1 MNPPPAERIPA
12 EDDAAALAREV
23 EAAQRELELADPDAG
38 LPRFDRIVNRT
49 AEAFGVFLLALLT
62 GLVFVN
68 ASARY
73 LFSTSF
79 IWGDELVIAM
89 IPWLAMAGL
98 FLAVRRRNVIRI
110 DYFVE
115 KFPGS
120 VRRLF
125 RLFADLISA
134 AMFAYLG
141 YVSIQYVWLFGGDQL
156 TYLRWP
162 SGVFSIS
169 FVIGPFLVGLAYLH
183 AFWREARGRDV
194 APRGTK
200 AAL

>member
-1 MNPPPAERIPA
+1 MTAIPAERPGPG
-12 EDDAAALAREV
+12 DDESILAREI

-38 LPRFDRIVNRT
+38 LSRFDRIVNRT

-62 GLVFVN
+62 GLVFLN

-73 LFSTSF
+73 LVSHSF

-110 DYFVE
+110 DFFVD
-115 KFPGS
+115 KFPPGP
-120 VRRLF
+120 RRVF
-125 RLFADLISA
+125 RLFADLLSA

-141 YVSIQYVWLFGGDQL
+141 YVSIEYVQLFGGDRL

-162 SGVFSIS
+162 TGLFSAS
-169 FVIGPFLVGLAYLH
+169 FVIGPFLAGLAYLY
-183 AFWREARGRDV
+183 AFWREARGEGELPARAET
-194 APRGTK
+194 AP
-200 AAL
+200 

>member
-1 MNPPPAERIPA
+1 MTAIPAERAKP
-12 EDDAAALAREV
+12 DDESILAREV

-49 AEAFGVFLLALLT
+49 AEVFGVFLLAVLT
-62 GLVFVN
+62 ALVFIN

-73 LFSTSF
+73 AFSHSF

-110 DYFVE
+110 DFFVD
-115 KFPGS
+115 KFPARP
-120 VRRLF
+120 RRIF
-125 RLFADLISA
+125 RLFADLVSA

-141 YVSIQYVWLFGGDQL
+141 YVSIEYVQLFGGDRL

-162 SGVFSIS
+162 TGIFSAS
-169 FVIGPFLVGLAYLH
+169 FVIGPILAGLAYLY
-183 AFWREARGRDV
+183 AFWSEARGDH
-194 APRGTK
+194 APGK
-200 AAL
+200 AEAAP

>member
-1 MNPPPAERIPA
+1 MTATPAEPA
-12 EDDAAALAREV
+12 RPDQETILAREV
-23 EAAQRELELADPDAG
+23 EAAQRELELADPDAA
-38 LPRFDRIVNRT
+38 LSRFDRIVNRT

-62 GLVFVN
+62 GLVFLN

-73 LFSTSF
+73 LVSHSF

-110 DYFVE
+110 DFFID
-115 KFPGS
+115 KLPARP
-120 VRRLF
+120 RRVF
-125 RLFADLISA
+125 RLFADLLSA

-141 YVSIQYVWLFGGDQL
+141 YVSIEYVRLFGGDQL

-162 SGVFSIS
+162 TGVFSSS
-169 FVIGPFLVGLAYLH
+169 FVIGPFLAGLAYLY
-183 AFWREARGRDV
+183 AFWSEARGGGE
-194 APRGTK
+194 APGRTE

>member
-1 MNPPPAERIPA
+1 MTATPAERVKPG
-12 EDDAAALAREV
+12 DDETILAREI

-38 LPRFDRIVNRT
+38 LSRFDRLVNRT

-62 GLVFVN
+62 GLVFLN

-73 LFSTSF
+73 LVSHSF

-98 FLAVRRRNVIRI
+98 FLSVRRRNVIRI
-110 DYFVE
+110 DFFVD
-115 KFPGS
+115 KFPARP
-120 VRRLF
+120 RRIF
-125 RLFADLISA
+125 RLFADLLSA

-141 YVSIQYVWLFGGDQL
+141 YVSIEYVRLFGGDQL

-162 SGVFSIS
+162 TGVFSAS
-169 FVIGPFLVGLAYLH
+169 FVVGPFLAGLAYLY
-183 AFWREARGRDV
+183 AFWSEARGGGG
-194 APRGTK
+194 APVETG